1 MPRSETI
8 LSVFVASPSD
18 VLEERDRL
26 DGIVNEINST
36 LARRKG
42 VRLELL
48 RWERDASPAFGN
60 DPQAVINDQIPPYD
74 IFICIL
80 WHTIGSPTERAESG
94 TIEEFELAKA
104 RYDKDQKSV
113 RLMLYFKG
121 APPLSL
127 ADIDPDQ
134 YKRVVEF
141 RSRVSEAGGLYSEF
155 TTADDFANQVRIDLT
170 KYLLDWQ
177 EDDEKDSQSDGT
189 EVAGVSESR
198 GNGDDDSTDE
208 LDDGLLDLEDVI
220 EEEVDALS
228 DVLVKINEAIGYI
241 GGSIDGRAQEL
252 QSIQGEG
259 DKKRISAQE
268 RRRLRTAARRVLRDA
283 SGDMDRFVALME
295 PELPLFRQHLDK
307 GIDALAKAIP
317 IYLEMNEDRTELKET
332 IGSMW
337 EGMDGMLV
345 SMGGLHDS
353 VHGLPRV
360 ETSLIRSRRATEKI
374 LQEVIDITRDGKAS
388 LEGVLSL
395 LP

>member
-1 MPRSETI
+1 MPRNETI

-18 VLEERDRL
+18 VSEERDRL
-26 DGIVNEINST
+26 DSIVNEINAT

-42 VRLELL
+42 VRLDLL
-48 RWERDASPAFGN
+48 RWERDTSPAFGA

-74 IFICIL
+74 IFIGIL

-104 RYDKDQKSV
+104 RYDEDPNSV

-121 APPLSL
+121 AAPLSL
-127 ADIDPDQ
+127 ADINPDQ
-134 YKRVVEF
+134 YKRVVDF

-170 KYLLDWQ
+170 KYVLDWQ
-177 EDDEKDSQSDGT
+177 EGDEKDPQSDGT
-189 EVAGVSESR
+189 EVVGVS
-198 GNGDDDSTDE
+198 GAKGDGDETDE
-208 LDDGLLDLEDVI
+208 FEDGLLDLEDVI
-220 EEEVDALS
+220 EEEVDSLS
-228 DVLVKINEAIGYI
+228 DVLSRMNEAMVDI

-259 DKKRISAQE
+259 DKKMISAQE
-268 RRRLRTAARRVLRDA
+268 RRRLRTAAKRVLRDT

-307 GIDALAKAIP
+307 GIDALAEAIP
-317 IYLEMNEDRTELKET
+317 IYLEINEDRTELKEN
-332 IGSMW
+332 
-337 EGMDGMLV
+337 LV
-345 SMGGLHDS
+345 SMSEGMGGTLAAMMDFHAS
-353 VHGLPRV
+353 VHGLPRIS
-360 ETSLIRSRRATEKI
+360 TSLIRSRKETEKI
-374 LQEVIDITRDGKAS
+374 LQEVIDIMRDGKAS